1 LLIYKT
7 SNGFSVAK
15 ISKEKSVANI
25 GNEKSVAGLLAL
37 DYTLLILSNGISVAA
52 KSATDKSVTKKSAMT
67 NLHLIFAVAD
77 FIAKLF

>member
-7 SNGFSVAK
+7 SNGF
-15 ISKEKSVANI
+15 SVANI
-25 GNEKSVAGLLAL
+25 GNEKSVAGLLAS

-52 KSATDKSVTKKSAMT
+52 KSATDKSVTKKSVMT